1 VTSSVVSVLVARA
14 RRPAVA
20 MQAEWPHLALLVAL
34 SVPLLFTAL
43 GLELLDPDEG
53 LYADIARTMY
63 LTGDWVLPH
72 FNGLPY
78 LEKPPLLFWL
88 TALTLRGETA
98 EWPLRLWSALAALG
112 TVVLTWRI
120 GLHLYGRRAGLLAG
134 VAMATMA
141 GNALYV
147 RKLSTDF
154 LSVFCLTLVMYGLTR
169 DAQQP
174 ASTRRRFLWC
184 YAGAALGLL
193 SKGLIGLVFPVLIV
207 GVALVWTRALGVR
220 DLNLKWGGLLF
231 AAIALPWHLLVAWRE
246 PALFHFYLVDNQL
259 LRFLGARAFLED
271 DVPVSTLGFLVVSF
285 VWLFPWS
292 VFVLARRAPEGAPAA
307 EWRSLAVIWAVVVV
321 GFFAV
326 SRSKLEYYAV
336 PAFPAVAVLA
346 GAAWACARDVG
357 RWLAVALA
365 GVTAVAIGCFWLAAR
380 LTPDQTLF
388 GLAEFN
394 VYYRILREQ
403 GLGLPYDSA
412 EPFALLLQGVGAV
425 LLVGWGAAAFCWWRG
440 WRHASFACVV
450 GVGAGIA
457 ALMVALL
464 YVVEPHHSAKAVSGA
479 ISARVRANDVVAHE
493 GSLEYSAALP
503 FYTGRRLVVVDGARG
518 DLDIASRR
526 PEARGYFVDRDGLAG
541 LWAGPRRVLLVTQ
554 RPRTRSVVDT
564 LASPVMIGQFGSRWL
579 YSNTKD

>member
-1 VTSSVVSVLVARA
+1 VTSSAVSVPVARA

-20 MQAEWPHLALLVAL
+20 VRADWPHLAVLVAL
-34 SVPLLFTAL
+34 SVPMLFTAL
-43 GLELLDPDEG
+43 GLDLLDPDEG

-63 LTGDWVLPH
+63 LSGDWVLPR

-88 TALTLRGETA
+88 TALTLRGETT
-98 EWPLRLWSALAALG
+98 EWSLRLWSALAAFG
-112 TVVLTWRI
+112 TVALTWRI
-120 GLHLYGRRAGLLAG
+120 GVHLYGREAGLLAG
-134 VAMATMA
+134 VAMATMT

-154 LSVFCLTLVMYGLTR
+154 LFVFCLTLVMYGLTR
-169 DAQQP
+169 DAVRP
-174 ASTRRRFLWC
+174 DLARRRFLWC

-207 GVALVWTRALGVR
+207 GGALVWTRALNVR
-220 DLNLKWGGLLF
+220 DLNLARGSLLF

-246 PALFHFYLVDNQL
+246 PALFHFYLIDNQV
-259 LRFLGARAFLED
+259 LRFLGARTFLED
-271 DVPVSTLGFLVVSF
+271 DVPVSTLGFLVVTF

-292 VFVLARRAPEGAPAA
+292 VFLLARRTPEGAPAA
-307 EWRSLAVIWAVVVV
+307 AWRPLVVIWTVVVV

-357 RWLAVALA
+357 RWLAIALA
-365 GVTAVAIGCFWLAAR
+365 GVTAVGAASIWIGAR
-380 LTPDQTLF
+380 LTPEHTLF

-394 VYYRILREQ
+394 VYYRILRDQ
-403 GLGLPYDSA
+403 GVALPYESVA
-412 EPFALLLQGVGAV
+412 PFALLLQGAGAI
-425 LLVGWGAAAFCWWRG
+425 LLVGWGAAALCWRYG
-440 WRHASFACVV
+440 WRRASFACVT

-457 ALMVALL
+457 VLMITLL
-464 YVVEPHHSAKAVSGA
+464 YVVEPHHSAKAVAAA
-479 ISARVRANDVVAHE
+479 ISARAQADDVVAQE

-503 FYTGRRLVVVDGARG
+503 FYTGRRFVVVDGARG
-518 DLDIASRR
+518 DLDIASRL
-526 PEARGYFVDRDGLAG
+526 PEAAGYFVDRDGLAA

-554 RPRTRSVVDT
+554 RPRARSVVGT
-564 LASPVMIGQFGSRWL
+564 LPSPVMLGEFGSRSL

>member
-1 VTSSVVSVLVARA
+1 V
-14 RRPAVA
+14 RRHALTL
-20 MQAEWPHLALLVAL
+20 QAEWRHLVLIVMV

-43 GLELLDPDEG
+43 GFELLDPDEG

-63 LTGDWVLPH
+63 LTGDWVLPR

-112 TVVLTWRI
+112 TVLLTWRI
-120 GLHLYGRRAGLLAG
+120 GRHLYGGQAGLLAG

-169 DAQQP
+169 DVARPQ
-174 ASTRRRFLWC
+174 AGRGRFLWC

-193 SKGLIGLVFPVLIV
+193 TKGLIGLVFPVLIV
-207 GVALVWTRALGVR
+207 GLTLAWTRALR
-220 DLNLKWGGLLF
+220 MRELNLTWGSVLF
-231 AAIALPWHLLVAWRE
+231 ASIALPWHVLAAWRE
-246 PALFHFYLVDNQL
+246 PALFHFYLVDNQI

-271 DVPVSTLGFLVVSF
+271 DVPLSTLGFLVVSF

-292 VFVLARRAPEGAPAA
+292 VFVLASRAPQAAAPAA
-307 EWRSLAVIWAVVVV
+307 AWQSLAVIWALVVVA
-321 GFFAV
+321 FFAV

-346 GAAWACARDVG
+346 GAAWAGARDIG

-365 GVTAVAIGCFWLAAR
+365 GVVAVAIGAVWIAAR
-380 LTPDQTLF
+380 LTPEQTLF

-394 VYYRILREQ
+394 VYYRILRDQ
-403 GLGLPYDSA
+403 QLGLPYASVEA
-412 EPFALLLQGVGAV
+412 FARLLQGLAV
-425 LLVGWGAAAFCWWRG
+425 VLVVGWAAAAVCWRYG
-440 WRHASFACVV
+440 WRRASFACVT

-457 ALMVALL
+457 ALMIVLL
-464 YVVEPHHSAKAVSGA
+464 YVVEPHHSAKAVSAA
-479 ISARVRANDVVAHE
+479 IVARTRADDLVAHE

-503 FYTGRRLVVVDGARG
+503 FYTGRRFIVVDGARG
-518 DLDIASRR
+518 DLDIASRL
-526 PEARGYFVDRDGLAG
+526 PEAAGYFVDRDGMAA

-554 RPRTRSVVDT
+554 RPRPRSVVAT
-564 LASPVMIGQFGSRWL
+564 LPSTVMIGQFGSRWL